1 MNDRYMSYLTVTIT
15 LSLGILVLVLIYG
28 LSP

>member
-15 LSLGILVLVLIYG
+15 LSLGILILVLIYG